1 MGSKT
6 IFIAMLHLY
15 GAHRGNKNM
24 SENNFRICIKG
35 QQMQVFVAEGVGRGK
50 KRKSL

>member
-15 GAHRGNKNM
+15 GAHRGNKNV
-24 SENNFRICIKG
+24 SGNNFCICVKG
-35 QQMQVFVAEGVGRGK
+35 QQMQVFIAEGVGRGK
-50 KRKSL
+50 KAKV